1 RDLHPARAELAAV
14 IQKFDRVFESN
25 LGVPVAR
32 RLPMNVVGVAADTQ
46 TLAARILHANQRGG
60 DTEER
65 HCSPQCS
72 QHSPARHLF
81 VFIGVHSGLRIQMRS
96 HGLRAGRPRS
106 FEASGSPM
114 ISSFPASQWTFRPV
128 RKAMLPRCAT
138 MEERCPVSTSATGLF
153 RVRTHSMKFFTC
165 NPVASSADISFRSM
179 RWPSDFSS

>member
-1 RDLHPARAELAAV
+1 MLRQTALSLEVHLVSLRFRAHFLWVIGVPGADRDLHPARAELAAV

-72 QHSPARHLF
+72 
-81 VFIGVHSGLRIQMRS
+81 
-96 HGLRAGRPRS
+96 
-106 FEASGSPM
+106 
-114 ISSFPASQWTFRPV
+114 
-128 RKAMLPRCAT
+128 
-138 MEERCPVSTSATGLF
+138 
-153 RVRTHSMKFFTC
+153 
-165 NPVASSADISFRSM
+165 
-179 RWPSDFSS
+179 